1 MLRREAL
8 LLLGG
13 GPLTS
18 VASLSAARPP
28 RLGETYD
35 AAARLG
41 KRAAAVL
48 RAFSAKTLSRGYGA
62 AVATTGNSEM
72 LHAPSTAA

>member
-13 GPLTS
+13 GPFTS

-35 AAARLG
+35 AAGRLG
-41 KRAAAVL
+41 KGG
-48 RAFSAKTLSRGYGA
+48 SRFIPHPAGNPFCAPRGA
-62 AVATTGNSEM
+62 
-72 LHAPSTAA
+72 